1 MNKRGTNRFVAILN
15 AIAIASLYIF
25 YFSGEL
31 LTSGL
36 MHINTDIK
44 SLYDSFLIETLINNL
59 GTILFL
65 VYGGIGI
72 LNIICAIQNK
82 ENKKIF
88 FWQLV
93 FGLYE
98 IWFAFFNSDFL
109 NNDDVSHIVWIAVNV
124 IPIILAIINFFRIRK
139 NRPKVIQVISYVAV
153 IIIAIL
159 GLLGIL
165 EENYWNI
172 IAVIMQFIYIHFQDK
187 NIEESS
193 ARKIVNVILY
203 YVLQSILA
211 IGFLLMILASLII
224 TKINEVQLENAIA
237 ELNNSIVTLQ
247 GNKESE
253 LYIPVEKNYK
263 YGFITEDGQERIPC
277 EYDRVSFFTEMEIN
291 NNTYYIALAQ
301 KDNKFYIIS
310 KTNASI
316 ELSGVLEKYVQA
328 VNSTLDIYLTN
339 INDGIHRLQYI
350 ESYNALLTAAT
361 TKGEKQLSSQ
371 QLESRYY
378 SSADEVTLRR
388 INTGYMY
395 ASQNFS
401 MIIEPILEENEEY
414 SDDYYDEDEDTYY
427 MSTVEEECKVT
438 ILKSNG
444 EEQSSIVCL
453 PGLDEDNLT
462 LETFNNGFIEF
473 ETKDYSVTGW
483 YDNNGNQTTISGDYS
498 IIDIYD
504 VDDGEIYVQM
514 IYYNENYDGSTESE
528 YNWNNIII
536 DTTGN
541 ILLQTPALDI
551 YDSDIYNTVYL
562 IKNNNNKMVLLDKDF
577 KEISNEYDKII
588 TNSQIDISTEYS
600 SY

>member
-124 IPIILAIINFFRIRK
+124 IPIILAIINFLRIRK

>member
-414 SDDYYDEDEDTYY
+414 SDDYYDEDEDTYL
-427 MSTVEEECKVT
+427 S
-438 ILKSNG
+438 
-444 EEQSSIVCL
+444 
-453 PGLDEDNLT
+453 
-462 LETFNNGFIEF
+462 
-473 ETKDYSVTGW
+473 
-483 YDNNGNQTTISGDYS
+483 
-498 IIDIYD
+498 
-504 VDDGEIYVQM
+504 
-514 IYYNENYDGSTESE
+514 
-528 YNWNNIII
+528 
-536 DTTGN
+536 
-541 ILLQTPALDI
+541 
-551 YDSDIYNTVYL
+551 L
-562 IKNNNNKMVLLDKDF
+562 IH
-577 KEISNEYDKII
+577 I
-588 TNSQIDISTEYS
+588 
-600 SY
+600 

>member
-25 YFSGEL
+25 YFSGEF

>member
-224 TKINEVQLENAIA
+224 TKINEVQLENAKA

-453 PGLDEDNLT
+453 PGLDEDDLT

>member
-453 PGLDEDNLT
+453 PGLDEDDLT